1 MMVVVAMTAIGLS
14 AISLPDLT
22 GGERLFLGVVA
33 VAFLGLLWA
42 QWGIASIP
50 ASRAR
55 PGVSIFVGV
64 VSSLMALLMFV
75 CLFLLG
81 LVFPQGAALLSVM
94 MLLQVVYLTTW
105 E

>member
-1 MMVVVAMTAIGLS
+1 MRHQEHIKTA
-14 AISLPDLT
+14 
-22 GGERLFLGVVA
+22 GV
-33 VAFLGLLWA
+33 F
-42 QWGIASIP
+42 
-50 ASRAR
+50 
-55 PGVSIFVGV
+55 
-64 VSSLMALLMFV
+64 SSLMALLMFV